1 MILCGQGNNRGPMV
15 IFYAFLRNRAQR
27 SSRKKKVKTGQ
38 TKEVELLLMK
48 RVSKI
53 FKIIIIHFD
62 FDTF

>member
-1 MILCGQGNNRGPMV
+1 MILCGQVNNRGPMV
-15 IFYAFLRNRAQR
+15 IFYTFLRNRAQR